1 MADLDE
7 LEIIK
12 YAQQGDQD
20 AFAKLFQI
28 HYSFLYKYVLKMTL
42 NQQTAED
49 LVQDTMLKGYDNIK
63 KYNGQSKFSTWLITI
78 ATRLYLDQQRRKK
91 REWFWQK
98 NESEKLSRS
107 LNWQLAYKGF
117 EWSDI
122 MEGFEKLK
130 SDVRTAILLKHY
142 YGYTNEEIGNMM
154 GIREGTVKSRI
165 HNGMKELRKELMQDG

>member
-63 KYNGQSKFSTWLITI
+63 QYNGQSKFSTWLITI

-98 NESEKLSRS
+98 MS
-107 LNWQLAYKGF
+107 
-117 EWSDI
+117 
-122 MEGFEKLK
+122 LK
-130 SDVRTAILLKHY
+130 SYRAP
-142 YGYTNEEIGNMM
+142 
-154 GIREGTVKSRI
+154 
-165 HNGMKELRKELMQDG
+165 

>member
-1 MADLDE
+1 MADLEE

-12 YAQQGDQD
+12 YAQQGDPE
-20 AFAKLFQI
+20 AFAKLFQT

-42 NQQTAED
+42 NKQTAED
-49 LVQDTMLKGYDNIK
+49 LVQDTMLKGYDNIR
-63 KYNGQSKFSTWLITI
+63 KYNGQSKFSTWLMTI
-78 ATRLYLDQQRRKK
+78 ATRLYLDQQRKKK

-98 NESEKLSRS
+98 NETDELSRS
-107 LNWQLAYKGF
+107 LNWQLTYKGF
-117 EWSDI
+117 EWSDV

-165 HNGMKELRKELMQDG
+165 HNGMKELRKELMQNG